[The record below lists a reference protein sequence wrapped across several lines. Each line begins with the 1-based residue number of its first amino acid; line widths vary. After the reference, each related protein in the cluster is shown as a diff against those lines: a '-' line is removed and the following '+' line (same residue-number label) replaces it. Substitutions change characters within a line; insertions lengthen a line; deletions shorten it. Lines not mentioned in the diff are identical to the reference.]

1 MPALSLS
8 LRLRLGALVLLASVL
23 PMAVQAPAPAGGTG
37 MSASPAAWLRAQVGV
52 AEPSPSQEQEAARAA
67 FDAALNRARA
77 AETRTLHDFL
87 SDFLSAHARLTGAEA
102 PATNGRSTRALMAEV
117 RHRLSEAGLAVRSL
131 MRMSTSPAGPLAP
144 ARWAAASLL
153 APTVERTSGAPAAYA
168 DASSRGPGSAPALGA
183 AAVARAGSSLARAT
197 LFQVLFSGRRLGP

>member
-8 LRLRLGALVLLASVL
+8 IRLRLGTLVLLASVL

-37 MSASPAAWLRAQVGV
+37 TSAHPAAWLRAQVGV

-67 FDAALNRARA
+67 FDAALNRAQA

-87 SDFLSAHARLTGAEA
+87 SDFLSAHARLTGAEV
-102 PATNGRSTRALMAEV
+102 PATNGRSTRALVAEV
-117 RHRLSEAGLAVRSL
+117 RHRLSEAGLTVRSL

-153 APTVERTSGAPAAYA
+153 APTVERTSGAPAYA
-168 DASSRGPGSAPALGA
+168 DAPSRGRVSAPALGA
-183 AAVARAGSSLARAT
+183 AAAARAGSSLARAT
-197 LFQVLFSGRRLGP
+197 LFRVLFSGRRLGP